1 MKNNPQA
8 QEVTRIGMIR
18 KSPVRYFIRPRIL
31 SDGFYSPLVRL
42 LPLICI
48 FRVVLVLYFSCWIGM
63 HVQIDLSPQ
72 ASEAWLCKSL
82 CLEHPSG
89 IGLVFL
95 ASETWELCC
104 CALFSPRFVIKLLK
118 IVPSSGHSLRYHC
131 FLGLSWDFFFFFP
144 LIRLETLAGTSSSW
158 RIHHHS
164 AVEFLTLIGH
174 KAFMD
179 RVPSVR
185 VFRPRKVFMEEDFSV
200 RCASRET
207 VNKTSCCN
215 WGSIVYS
222 ALFPFLKRP
231 LLRFQVSCCPKTSCS
246 FSLLQ
251 TTAIW
256 CFHLQLQPLA
266 ERITSLLCLP

>member
-1 MKNNPQA
+1 MRALLLRPFFPPFCNQIAKN
-8 QEVTRIGMIR
+8 
-18 KSPVRYFIRPRIL
+18 SPGL
-31 SDGFYSPLVRL
+31 WS
-42 LPLICI
+42 LPEI
-48 FRVVLVLYFSCWIGM
+48 S
-63 HVQIDLSPQ
+63 
-72 ASEAWLCKSL
+72 
-82 CLEHPSG
+82 
-89 IGLVFL
+89 
-95 ASETWELCC
+95 
-104 CALFSPRFVIKLLK
+104 LFSGAF
-118 IVPSSGHSLRYHC
+118 LR
-131 FLGLSWDFFFFFP
+131 LFFFFP

-215 WGSIVYS
+215 WGGIVYS

>member
-48 FRVVLVLYFSCWIGM
+48 FRVVLVLYLSCWIGM

-89 IGLVFL
+89 IGLVFS

-104 CALFSPRFVIKLLK
+104 CALLSPPFCNQIAKNSPELWSLPEISLFSGAF
-118 IVPSSGHSLRYHC
+118 LR
-131 FLGLSWDFFFFFP
+131 LFFFFSPDSTRNACRNIQFLENTSPQCCWVLDSDWTQGIYGSGPKCKSFP
-144 LIRLETLAGTSSSW
+144 PQESLHGRGLLGKM
-158 RIHHHS
+158 R
-164 AVEFLTLIGH
+164 
-174 KAFMD
+174 
-179 RVPSVR
+179 
-185 VFRPRKVFMEEDFSV
+185 
-200 RCASRET
+200 
-207 VNKTSCCN
+207 
-215 WGSIVYS
+215 
-222 ALFPFLKRP
+222 FPWNSEQNVVL
-231 LLRFQVSCCPKTSCS
+231 
-246 FSLLQ
+246 
-251 TTAIW
+251 
-256 CFHLQLQPLA
+256 
-266 ERITSLLCLP
+266 